1 VALVQPEI
9 ARFTHV
15 CSYDRAYDGFSDAG
29 PIPRTLHQ
37 QVFEL
42 HRLLE
47 KAQIAP
53 PLVLVGS
60 SMGGL
65 LDQVYKSVYPGEV
78 GGIVFVDCTH
88 IDIIMAGKRL
98 PSQAKGTVIPPP
110 QTLTGS
116 SAPPYTVEARKMLDA
131 SLAQLAKE
139 AEEQLQ
145 PPLNKI
151 PPEAQL
157 IWRWE
162 HSHIRVSPDFK
173 DWQNWWAEEA
183 EELQQDRAGKEHVY
197 GQMPLIALGAESYTI
212 NAERLRQLYDMVQ
225 MSADSLLLIDPQ
237 SGHRMQLE
245 VPWLVTQSI
254 RDIVDALRA
263 HRRLDTR

>member
-1 VALVQPEI
+1 MIDIGGYKLYLNCRGEGSPTVVLDYGLGGVSSEWALVQPEI
-9 ARFTHV
+9 ACFTHV
-15 CSYDRAYDGFSDAG
+15 CSYDRVYDGFSDAG

-37 QVFEL
+37 QAFEL

-98 PSQAKGTVIPPP
+98 SSHAKGTVIPPP

-157 IWRWE
+157 IWRWSTVTSE
-162 HSHIRVSPDFK
+162 FRLISGTGKIGGRKRRKSCNMTV
-173 DWQNWWAEEA
+173 
-183 EELQQDRAGKEHVY
+183 RARSTSTGRC
-197 GQMPLIALGAESYTI
+197 LLSYWGPR
-212 NAERLRQLYDMVQ
+212 A
-225 MSADSLLLIDPQ
+225 
-237 SGHRMQLE
+237 
-245 VPWLVTQSI
+245 TQSMPS
-254 RDIVDALRA
+254 VFANCTTWCKCLQ
-263 HRRLDTR
+263 TVCC